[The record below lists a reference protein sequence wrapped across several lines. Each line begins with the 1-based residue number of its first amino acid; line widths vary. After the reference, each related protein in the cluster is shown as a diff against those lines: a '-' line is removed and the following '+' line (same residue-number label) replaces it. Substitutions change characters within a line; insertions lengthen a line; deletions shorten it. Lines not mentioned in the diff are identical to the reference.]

1 MNDIK
6 RNKKQ
11 RFRERERERERE
23 KEKNKNN
30 PVTRNRIIERLVESY

>member
-1 MNDIK
+1 MNGVK
-6 RNKKQ
+6 RNKM
-11 RFRERERERERE
+11 RFRERERERE

>member
-1 MNDIK
+1 MNGIK
-6 RNKKQ
+6 RNKM

>member
-1 MNDIK
+1 MILKGIK
-6 RNKKQ
+6 SRGL
-11 RFRERERERERE
+11 ERERERERE